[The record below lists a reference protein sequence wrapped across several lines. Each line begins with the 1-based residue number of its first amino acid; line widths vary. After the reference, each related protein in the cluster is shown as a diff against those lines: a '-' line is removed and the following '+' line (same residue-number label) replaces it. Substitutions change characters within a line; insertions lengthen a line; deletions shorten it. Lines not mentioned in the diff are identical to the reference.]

1 MRSRIFQIAF
11 FSIAAVASA
20 QRPPVWPSWGAEDG
34 MTESFIRN
42 FSFDARGTAW
52 VQHGDVDTMSSLD
65 GYVIGRIPA
74 VRDNRSRVNPMNEQL
89 WTLCVRVPMASP
101 QVLMEYQDKRWRVH
115 PIGAITEAHNANKTI
130 VALPVESNR
139 VLLLFPDILSEYD
152 ASTHTVKDVLPASAT
167 RLGSFTGIVR
177 RRSGGFWI
185 TGVKGVGELHR
196 DHGSG
201 QSNWKDLGGGLAG
214 PGGFSQPYEGDGG
227 ELFVVA
233 SNAGGRKTL
242 LLFDGRSW
250 RTILTVEAK
259 TLRGWRGAESTIW
272 VQENDRIFHITDG
285 QKRQVERADVLS
297 GAIQDVV
304 TMPGGVFFVGTSQGL
319 ARQAPALWRT
329 PSGAPNVDELVSN
342 IVEDRLGRLWFG
354 AGSRL
359 LRFDGLTWKTYPLP
373 KDKGSFRPHYDELHL
388 LADGRLAT
396 VTDAGHLLLFD
407 PIRQKFDEVFHPDGS
422 SIRSM
427 WSGKNGQQFVQVS
440 VKDQEESRL
449 EHFDGREFREVTP
462 NIHVKITDLRCV
474 LETTGGDIWLGG
486 TRELIRYRNGQRKEF
501 RSGDGYTNNG
511 TFSLAEAPNGTIL
524 VGGREQLLRFDGNT
538 FGVIHGNLDRVR
550 DIEVARDG
558 TIWVASGAGVHR
570 YRNGNW
576 LSNTQEDGVTTTFSY
591 KVIEDSRGR
600 IWAGTTGGIS
610 LYHPDADTAPPKT
623 FVLAEQN
630 LRETPPGGEV
640 KLVVTGVDKWKYTA
654 KERLLF
660 SYRLD
665 EAPWSPFLP
674 GNFASFKALSDGKH
688 RFQARAMDRNGN
700 IDPSP
705 AVFDFSV
712 LLPWYAQTAFLT
724 LAVVCST
731 LIIWLVSLAVSQYY
745 RRGTLI
751 VDLNHASRAKSE
763 FLANMSHEIR
773 TPMNGV
779 IGMTELALATD
790 LSSEQREY
798 LEVVLSSGESLL
810 TVINDILDF
819 SKVEAGMLDLD
830 PRPFA
835 LRDSISDA
843 LRTIAFRA
851 HDRGIELMYDVD
863 EDVPDGLVGD
873 SGRLR
878 QVILNLVSNA
888 IKFTMEGEVIVRVR
902 RCLNEDGKPGPLQF
916 SVHDTGIGIPAD
928 KQMAVFDA
936 FSQADYSTTRRFG
949 GTGLGLT
956 ISSKLV
962 ALMGGD
968 IWLESEV
975 NQGTTV
981 HFTVPLDIGEQ
992 SSAGGTEEDALRGL
1006 EILVVDDN
1014 ATNRQI
1020 LEKSLQRWGVVP
1032 VVVEGALAALAEFDR
1047 RTQPFDLILLDSQM
1061 PGTDGFELAERIRSS
1076 HSQQPLIAMLSSG
1089 GHTGDVARCRKAGI
1103 NLYLSKPIKSADL
1116 LSAIQRL
1123 MQHPGGGASVSMAE
1137 LPPPV
1142 QRLILQPAQSRS
1154 LRVLVAEDN
1163 VVNQRLAER
1172 LLTNSGHTVSLAAN
1186 GRLAVDAFSS
1196 SEFDLILM
1204 DVQMPEMDG
1213 FEAVRIIRTMEEHS
1227 PDAKHTP
1234 ILGLTA
1240 HAMEGY
1246 RDQCLAAGMDGYL
1259 AKPISAARLTTA
1271 IDEVIAES
1279 ALKTI
1284 LCL

>member
-1 MRSRIFQIAF
+1 MRFRVIQMAF
-11 FSIAAVASA
+11 LALAGVASA
-20 QRPPVWPSWGAEDG
+20 QSPLVWPSWGAEDG
-34 MTESFIRN
+34 MTESFVRN

-52 VQHGDVDTMSSLD
+52 LQHGDVDTMSSLD
-65 GYVIGRIPA
+65 GYVIDRIPA
-74 VRDNRSRVNPMNEQL
+74 VRDNRSRVVPMDGQL
-89 WTLCVRVPMASP
+89 WTLSVRVPVSSP
-101 QVLMEYQDKRWRVH
+101 RVLMEYRDRRWQAH
-115 PIGAITEAHNANKTI
+115 PIDAITEAHNANKTI

-139 VLLLFPDILSEYD
+139 VLLLFPDNLSEYD
-152 ASTHTVKDVLPASAT
+152 ASTHTVKAVLTASAT
-167 RLGSFTGIVR
+167 RLGSFSGIVR
-177 RRSGGFWI
+177 KRSGGFWI

-196 DHGSG
+196 DRGSVP
-201 QSNWKDLGGGLAG
+201 SSWKDLGGGLAG
-214 PGGFSQPYEGDGG
+214 PEGFSQPYEGDGG

-233 SNAGGRKTL
+233 SQAGGRKTL

-272 VQENDRIFHITDG
+272 VQENDRIFHIAGG
-285 QKRQVERADVLS
+285 QKKQVERADVLS

-304 TMPGGVFFVGTSQGL
+304 TMPGGIFFVGTSQGL

-329 PSGAPNVDELVSN
+329 PLGAANLDELVSN
-342 IVEDRLGRLWFG
+342 IVEDRHGHLWFG

-359 LRFDGLTWKTYPLP
+359 LRFDGVSWKTYPLP
-373 KDKGSFRPHYDELHL
+373 KESGGFRPHSDELHL
-388 LADGRLAT
+388 LADGRLTT

-407 PIRQKFDEVFHPDGS
+407 PIRQKFHEVFHPEGS

-427 WSGKNGQQFVQVS
+427 WPGKNGQQFVQVIAR
-440 VKDQEESRL
+440 DGAESRL

-462 NIHVKITDLRCV
+462 NIHEKITDLRCV
-474 LETTGGDIWLGG
+474 LETNGGDIWLSG

-501 RSGDGYTNNG
+501 GPRDGYTNNG
-511 TFSLAEAPNGTIL
+511 AFSLTEAPDGTIL

-538 FGVIHGNLDRVR
+538 FSVIHGSLDRVR
-550 DIEVARDG
+550 SIAVARDG
-558 TIWVASGAGVHR
+558 TIWVASGAGIHR
-570 YRNGNW
+570 FRNGNW
-576 LSNTQEDGVTTTFSY
+576 LSNTQEDGLTTTFSY

-610 LYHPDADTAPPKT
+610 LYHPEADTAPPKT

-654 KERLLF
+654 KDRLLF

-674 GNFASFKALSDGKH
+674 GNFASFKALPDGKH

-705 AVFDFSV
+705 AIFDFSV
-712 LLPWYAQTAFLT
+712 LLPWYMQTAFLT
-724 LAVVCST
+724 LAALCSA
-731 LIIWLVSLAVSQYY
+731 LIIWLVSLAVFNYY

-751 VDLNHASRAKSE
+751 VDLNNASRAKSE

-819 SKVEAGMLDLD
+819 SKVEAGMLDLE

-863 EDVPDGLVGD
+863 EDVPDDLVGD

-888 IKFTMEGEVIVRVR
+888 IKFTIEGEVIVRARKWV
-902 RCLNEDGKPGPLQF
+902 NEEGKPGLLQF
-916 SVHDTGIGIPAD
+916 SVHDTGIGIPVD
-928 KQMAVFDA
+928 KQTAVFEA

-956 ISSKLV
+956 ICSKLV
-962 ALMGGD
+962 ELMGGN

-975 NQGTTV
+975 DRGTTV
-981 HFTVPLDIGEQ
+981 HFTVQLDIGEPSQ
-992 SSAGGTEEDALRGL
+992 GSASEERDLHGL

-1020 LEKSLQRWGVVP
+1020 LLKSLLRWRAVP
-1032 VVVEGALAALAEFDR
+1032 TMADGALAALAQFDGR
-1047 RTQPFDLILLDSQM
+1047 VRPFDLVLLDAQM
-1061 PGTDGFELAERIRSS
+1061 PGIDGFELAERFRSS

-1089 GHTGDVARCRKAGI
+1089 GHTGDVAHCRKAGI

-1116 LSAIQRL
+1116 LTAIQKLIQQQRGQL
-1123 MQHPGGGASVSMAE
+1123 LE
-1137 LPPPV
+1137 LPTAEKA
-1142 QRLILQPAQSRS
+1142 IIQPSQTSR
-1154 LRVLVAEDN
+1154 LRVLIAEDN
-1163 VVNQRLAER
+1163 LVNQTLTDR
-1172 LLTNSGHTVSLAAN
+1172 LLTKSGHTVSLAGN
-1186 GRLAVDAFSS
+1186 GRLAVEAFASG
-1196 SEFDLILM
+1196 EFDLILM
-1204 DVQMPEMDG
+1204 DIQMPEMDG
-1213 FEAVRIIRTMEEHS
+1213 FEAVRLIRTLEKSSRE
-1227 PDAKHTP
+1227 PKHTP

-1259 AKPISAARLTTA
+1259 TKPISAASLTTA

-1279 ALKTI
+1279 ASKPI